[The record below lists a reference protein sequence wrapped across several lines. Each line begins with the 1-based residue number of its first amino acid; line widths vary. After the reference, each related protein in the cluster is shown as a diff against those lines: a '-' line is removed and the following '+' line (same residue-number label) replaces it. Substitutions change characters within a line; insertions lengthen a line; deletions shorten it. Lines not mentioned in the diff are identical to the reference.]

1 MEISFYKVFLG
12 TRDYILINGFH
23 KPLPSEDQLV
33 EFSRQICR
41 RHTGVGGMGLIIL
54 EPDSEHSAALQFWT
68 PDGSESSPSSAVLMC
83 ASRYVFDYG
92 LAQKEK
98 IVMQT
103 IAGPA
108 TLQCIDSQH
117 FSLLIGTPTS
127 DGSHPIIPGQA
138 VDYQVQIKTGDMT
151 VSCTPVQ
158 FANPLAA
165 IYMTERQERVHAP
178 LQMKGGVYLPV
189 QYRVFSSEEIEL
201 PRLLFDEIDS
211 IEAAA
216 AAAVAAVS
224 NGFCERDAVVLQP
237 DGGQFFFE
245 WNERSNSVYITATP
259 RYAFAGSFAFEEEE
273 YGPAD

>member
-12 TRDYILINGFH
+12 TRDYVLINGFH
-23 KPLPSEDQLV
+23 QPLPSEDRI
-33 EFSRQICR
+33 EDFARQICH
-41 RHTGVGGMGLIIL
+41 RHTGVGGMGLLIL
-54 EPDSEHSAALQFWT
+54 EPDSEHSAALRFLA
-68 PDGSESSPSSAVLMC
+68 PEGPESAPSSAVLMC

-92 LAQKEK
+92 LAQKEE
-98 IVMQT
+98 IVLQT
-103 IAGPA
+103 SAGPS
-108 TLQCIDSQH
+108 TLQCIDSRH
-117 FSLLIGTPTS
+117 FSLLVGTPTS
-127 DGSHPIIPGQA
+127 DGIRPIVPGQA
-138 VDYQVQIKTGDMT
+138 VDYQVQIKTGGRT

-158 FANPLAA
+158 FTNPLAA
-165 IYMTERQERVHAP
+165 IYMTERQEQVHDP
-178 LQMKGGVYLPV
+178 LEMKDGIYLPV
-189 QYRVFSSEEIEL
+189 YYRVFSSEEIEL
-201 PRLLFDEIDS
+201 PRLSSDEIDS

-245 WNERSNSVYITATP
+245 WNERSNSVFITATP